1 MVRKSQSE
9 ETTLALIGN
18 DVTRIKSDVN
28 EIKQN
33 MAHNYVT
40 VEAFEPVKRLVYG
53 LVALILIGVVGALM
67 ALVIK
72 R

>member
-1 MVRKSQSE
+1 MAARKQTD
-9 ETTLALIGN
+9 ETVIAVMGG
-18 DVTRIKSDVN
+18 DVARIKSDVN

-40 VEAFEPVKRLVYG
+40 VEAFEPIKRLVYG
-53 LVALILIGVVGALM
+53 LVSLILTGFVVGCL
-67 ALVIK
+67 ALVIN